1 MCLDIAISETNFRG
15 VLRRIRET
23 LNISQSEITGED
35 STSNLISLIESGKI
49 PLKIDN
55 AQLICKKINNILEER
70 NMDLIMEPEDLLN
83 PRRYDAKEEVEAY
96 IAELDKHKNDK
107 DYVID
112 VDDIDDLE
120 FLLNEYDLMDK
131 KIKAYELIGDIYFN
145 SRDYEKEYEYMS
157 KAWELTTRYPK
168 RKLNYR
174 IMIKLANNYIDR
186 GKCQDAIT
194 IYQKALVNIDD
205 IPEKY
210 LTYIYYNYALAYY
223 RLKMHSPSLEVI
235 SDALRYSERKEYNL
249 WGKSLLLEGLCYL
262 EMGDYESALS
272 SYNKCLQ
279 VLSFTGYSDF
289 RYLVCGNIA
298 EVYIKLKDINRAN
311 MYLDMILQ
319 DVDELDKDGERYCK
333 ICYEVASIYENLG
346 ELEQAEKYY
355 KESLEYAKKNVQ
367 QNYISKNIISLVEL
381 NTKTKVH
388 DICQIIE
395 QYSEDIISSIRLND
409 NLLAVFKCLRTYVDN
424 QEYDRFE
431 KLIDNIIKYQGG
443 ESI

>member
-210 LTYIYYNYALAYY
+210 LTYLYYNYALAYY
-223 RLKMHSPSLEVI
+223 RLKMYSPSLEVI
-235 SDALRYSERKEYNL
+235 SDLLRHSERKEYDLWRMAYNL
-249 WGKSLLLEGLCYL
+249 QGLCYF
-262 EMGDYESALS
+262 EMGEYEASLS
-272 SYNKCLQ
+272 SYNKALQ
-279 VLSFTGYSDF
+279 VLTFTGYSDHK
-289 RYLVCGNIA
+289 YIIYGNIA
-298 EVYIKLKDINRAN
+298 EAYTKLNDEKRAYKYLDIILKDIG
-311 MYLDMILQ
+311 
-319 DVDELDKDGERYCK
+319 ELDKDGEFYCK
-333 ICYEVASIYENLG
+333 ICNQLAVSYENLG

-367 QNYISKNIISLVEL
+367 YNYISKNIISLIEL
-381 NTKTKVH
+381 NTKTKVQ
-388 DICQIIE
+388 DIGQIIE
-395 QYSEDIISSIRLND
+395 QYNDDIISGMKFND
-409 NLLAVFKCLRTYVDN
+409 GSLAVFKCLKTYVDN